1 MPTGH
6 TLPLAALDPGLRG
19 TAAQGARGKAG
30 WPGFYRH
37 SATDLADRARGSDP
51 QPQSSSL
58 ALPCQ
63 ILVSVDGCRSLTAY
77 GGCIHRMRASSRR
90 PAPRTA
96 RHGRAGRTGDMQ
108 VGWGFTAARRNASRL
123 AQGTV
128 SLDPGLRAVSAQ
140 GTWAT
145 CRLDGV
151 RITLADVLYDFQYHH
166 GTFCPRNAR
175 ANFG

>member
-1 MPTGH
+1 MHPTPR
-6 TLPLAALDPGLRG
+6 PLGAGLFE
-19 TAAQGARGKAG
+19 GK
-30 WPGFYRH
+30 
-37 SATDLADRARGSDP
+37 L
-51 QPQSSSL
+51 L
-58 ALPCQ
+58 
-63 ILVSVDGCRSLTAY
+63 GC
-77 GGCIHRMRASSRR
+77 G
-90 PAPRTA
+90 
-96 RHGRAGRTGDMQ
+96 
-108 VGWGFTAARRNASRL
+108 VTAARRRASRL

-151 RITLADVLYDFQYHH
+151 QITLADVLYDFQYHH